1 MAENKM
7 KQIHVA
13 KATVNIGVGQVGDR
27 VEKAVELLEKITG
40 KEAVRTDSTDASAGF
55 GKRSGLKIGARVT
68 LRGEEAEEFI
78 KQVLPAA
85 DNEIDANAFDGEGNF
100 SFGVTEYIDVPGID
114 YDADIGMMGF
124 EVAVNLERPGYRVKK
139 RDHKPSEIGKD
150 HKISDE
156 EAKKFVEE
164 QLDAEVVEE

>member
-1 MAENKM
+1 MNEM

-13 KATVNIGVGQVGDR
+13 KASVNIGVGQVGDR
-27 VEKAVELLEKITG
+27 VESAVELLEKLTD
-40 KEAVRTDSTDASAGF
+40 KEAVRTESTDASAGF

-78 KQVLPAA
+78 KKVLPAA
-85 DNEIDANAFDGEGNF
+85 DNEVNAEAFDGNGNF
-100 SFGVTEYIDVPGID
+100 SFGISEYIDVPGID

-124 EVAVNLERPGYRVKK
+124 EVAVKLERPGYRVKK
-139 RDHKPSEIGKD
+139 RDHKPSEIGKE
-150 HKISDE
+150 HQITDE

-164 QLDAEVVEE
+164 QLGAEVVEE